1 MSTTPTALFTLFSTF
16 GPIDSV
22 RILSHKNCAFVNF
35 TTQDDAIGAK
45 KSLQSKEIMGPG
57 TGPVRIG
64 FAKAPSS
71 KSAGKTQLAQ
81 QHKDDGAT
89 LHEGALD
96 NLYVPGS
103 LSNGTAFLESNTTS
117 ANNTNC
123 NSASNSTSNS
133 PYLNAATM
141 STSNLRPSSHLFGNA
156 NNGTTPDSTTDS
168 HLAHYMMNE
177 LMSDNPVHMI
187 AAVAA
192 ERQFIMKELGED
204 ESDGALFD
212 GKASPFLA
220 FICLTDCFALL
231 YYLGFHMASTYY
243 PTISSAPELGQQRN
257 IDISRL
263 RDIRKKLDNGNHISL
278 QEVESIAM
286 ECMGSLVELCSGKC
300 YKRGNRERVDLTI
313 CAVFRRLYRQYRGAT
328 PV

>member
-35 TTQDDAIGAK
+35 TTQDDAISAK

-71 KSAGKTQLAQ
+71 KPAGKTQLVQ
-81 QHKDDGAT
+81 QHKDDGSD
-89 LHEGALD
+89 LLDGGMD
-96 NLYVPGS
+96 NLFVPGS
-103 LSNGTAFLESNTTS
+103 LANGVTYLDSNTTS
-117 ANNTNC
+117 ASNTNC
-123 NSASNSTSNS
+123 NSVSNSTSNS
-133 PYLNAATM
+133 PYLNAAPTM
-141 STSNLRPSSHLFGNA
+141 STSNLRPPSLFFGNA
-156 NNGTTPDSTTDS
+156 NGGTTPDSTTDP
-168 HLAHYMMNE
+168 HLVHYMMNE
-177 LMSDNPVHMI
+177 MIGDNPVNMI

-204 ESDGALFD
+204 ESDGVLFD
-212 GKASPFLA
+212 GKTSLSLSLSPFLV
-220 FICLTDCFALL
+220 FICLTYCFALL
-231 YYLGFHMASTYY
+231 YNLGFHMALTYY

-257 IDISRL
+257 VDISRL

-286 ECMGSLVELCSGKC
+286 ECMGSLVELCSGKW
-300 YKRGNRERVDLTI
+300 YKRSNRTGNLTV
-313 CAVFRRLYRQYRGAT
+313 CAVF
-328 PV
+328 